1 VRPDYALY
9 VVAIICFGIAIIAY
23 LAPLTGVTELYLY
36 GLAVL
41 GIIFV
46 GFGYIARPKTA
57 AVSPAKSSTAP
68 ASQESPPRQTSE
80 AQAKPAAEPKETTP
94 KKRAR
99 KRSATRRRR
108 KKT

>member
-1 VRPDYALY
+1 MRSDYALY
-9 VVAIICFGIAIIAY
+9 VVAIICFGIALIAY

-46 GFGYIARPKTA
+46 GFGYMARPKGAT
-57 AVSPAKSSTAP
+57 VTPAKSPTAA
-68 ASQESPPRQTSE
+68 ASKELPPRQTSE
-80 AQAKPAAEPKETTP
+80 IQAKPAEDSKKNTP
-94 KKRAR
+94 RKRAR
-99 KRSATRRRR
+99 KRSATRRRK